1 MAILSASLPTQ
12 RAFHRGVTVIA
23 VAAVIALLYFG
34 KPFFVTVAVSAMLA
48 FVLDP
53 IVLLVM
59 RLRLPRPA
67 ATSVVIILTLTAAY
81 LLGVMIW
88 TQVSVLARDLPTYT
102 SRVSELLDKT
112 SAKLDEIE
120 SAALTAIVP
129 QRLREQ
135 EQEIQHKPQEAAK
148 ARKRKAV
155 RNTPAAVPPPQQQ
168 QQPPQVQEVRIKTE
182 PKPAISLIYGYL
194 SDYAETILMASFVP
208 FLTYF
213 MLSWS
218 DHFRKSILNMF
229 GGQQR
234 YVAGRSLD
242 SVAEATRAY
251 LVGNVILGLLLS
263 IASAG
268 IFFLFKVPYW
278 PLIGFLSG
286 FLSLLPYVGLPL
298 AMLPPV
304 IAALAIPNKFTVVLA
319 LAAVA
324 GSLHLVAMNLLYPKV
339 VGRHVHLNPLAV
351 TLALMFWTLM
361 WGGIGLILAVP
372 ITAAAKGVCEQIESL
387 QPIAK
392 LLGD

>member
-1 MAILSASLPTQ
+1 
-12 RAFHRGVTVIA
+12 VIA

-88 TQVSVLARDLPTYT
+88 TQVSVLTRDLPTYT

-112 SAKLDEIE
+112 STKLDEIE
-120 SAALTAIVP
+120 NAALTAIVP

-148 ARKRKAV
+148 ARRRKAV
-155 RNTPAAVPPPQQQ
+155 RNATAAVPPPQQ

-182 PKPAISLIYGYL
+182 PKPAISLIYGYV
-194 SDYAETILMASFVP
+194 SEHAETILMASFVP

-218 DHFRKSILNMF
+218 DHFRKSILDMF
-229 GGQQR
+229 GGEQR

-242 SVAEATRAY
+242 SVAAATRAY

-263 IASAG
+263 TASAG

-278 PLIGFLSG
+278 PLIGLLSG

-304 IAALAIPNKFTVVLA
+304 IAALAIPNKFTVILS

-324 GSLHLVAMNLLYPKV
+324 GSLHLVAMNLAYPKV

-351 TLALMFWTLM
+351 TLSLMFWTLM
-361 WGGIGLILAVP
+361 WGGVGLILAVP